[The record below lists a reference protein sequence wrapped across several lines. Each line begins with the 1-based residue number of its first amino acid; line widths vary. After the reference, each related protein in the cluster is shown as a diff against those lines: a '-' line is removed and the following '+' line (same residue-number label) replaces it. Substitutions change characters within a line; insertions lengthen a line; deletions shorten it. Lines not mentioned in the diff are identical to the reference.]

1 MLDNKRFRASKKV
14 SAGFGTQRLGSGQ
27 VSSRL
32 YGSVGFKCEYVV
44 VAGGGAGSDRAGGAG
59 GGGYRSSVV
68 GELTGGG
75 GAAEALLSL
84 DTNTSYLV
92 SIGAGGPTPG
102 YPGTNGS
109 DSRFATIISK
119 GGAGSGIYGN
129 PNVNTAINFPGGSGS
144 GGEGF
149 GTSNPGQVRVT
160 NPIQGNNG
168 GIPATANN
176 AEGDGGGGGAG
187 AQGAN
192 AVWNRGGD
200 GGNGIASSITG
211 SSVYRAG
218 GGGGGGN
225 NTVDGHGNG
234 GLGSGSRGRNDTGSV
249 PAGSGAP
256 ANSGGGGGGA
266 HWGTGGSGIIII
278 RYPASR
284 TIVPSAGL
292 TTSTSLQ
299 GVNKV
304 TQITAGAG
312 TVSFT

>member
-1 MLDNKRFRASKKV
+1 MLNNKRFRASKQV
-14 SAGFGTQRLGSGQ
+14 ATGFGTNRLGSGQ

-32 YGSVGFKCEYVV
+32 YGSVGFNCVYVI
-44 VAGGGAGSDRAGGAG
+44 VAGGGAGTDRAGGAG

-75 GAAEALLSL
+75 GAAESLLSL
-84 DTNTSYLV
+84 GTGTEYLV
-92 SIGAGGPTPG
+92 SIGAGSTTIG
-102 YPGTNGS
+102 YPSANGS
-109 DSRFATIISK
+109 DSRFATITSK
-119 GGAGSGIYGN
+119 GGAGAGIYGN
-129 PNVNTAINFPGGSGS
+129 PNLNTAINFPGGSGS

-149 GTSNPGQVRVT
+149 GTSNSGQVRVT

-192 AVWNRGGD
+192 AVWNRGGN
-200 GGNGIASSITG
+200 GGNGISSSITG
-211 SSVYRAG
+211 SAVFRAG

-225 NTVDGHGNG
+225 NTSGGYGNG
-234 GLGSGSRGRNDTGSV
+234 GAGSGSWGRNDSTPVGTG
-249 PAGSGAP
+249 AA
-256 ANSGGGGGGA
+256 ANTGGGGGGA
-266 HWGTGGSGIIII
+266 YWGTGGSGIIII

-292 TTSTSLQ
+292 TTSTALQ

-312 TVSFT
+312 TVKFT

>member
-1 MLDNKRFRASKKV
+1 MLNNKRFRVSKQV
-14 SAGFGTQRLGSGQ
+14 ITGFGHNRIGSGQ
-27 VSSRL
+27 VSGRI
-32 YGSVGFKCEYVV
+32 YGSIGFNCEYVV
-44 VAGGGAGSDRAGGAG
+44 VAGGGGGTDRAGGG
-59 GGGYRSSVV
+59 GAGGYRSSVV

-75 GAAEALLSL
+75 GAAESLLSL
-84 DTNTSYLV
+84 GTGTSYLV
-92 SIGAGGPTPG
+92 SIGAGSTTIG
-102 YPGTNGS
+102 YPSANGS
-109 DSRFATIISK
+109 DSRFASIISK
-119 GGAGSGIYGN
+119 GGAGAGIYGN

-149 GTSNPGQVRVT
+149 GTNNSGQVRVT

-211 SSVYRAG
+211 SAVFRAG

-225 NTVDGHGNG
+225 NTAGGYGNG
-234 GLGSGSRGRNDTGSV
+234 GAGSGSWGRNDSTPTGT
-249 PAGSGAP
+249 GAP

-266 HWGTGGSGIIII
+266 FWGTGGSGIIII

-292 TTSTSLQ
+292 TTSTVLQ

>member
-1 MLDNKRFRASKKV
+1 M
-14 SAGFGTQRLGSGQ
+14 
-27 VSSRL
+27 
-32 YGSVGFKCEYVV
+32 
-44 VAGGGAGSDRAGGAG
+44 AG

-75 GAAEALLSL
+75 GNAETLLSL
-84 DTNTSYLV
+84 ATSTSYV
-92 SIGAGGPTPG
+92 VIVGAGGPTPG
-102 YPGTNGS
+102 YPSTNGS
-109 DSRFATIISK
+109 DSKFGIITSK
-119 GGAGSGIYGN
+119 GGAGAGIYGGYFDN
-129 PNVNTAINFPGGSGS
+129 PAINFPGGSGS

-149 GTSNPGQVRVT
+149 GTSNSGQVRVT

-200 GGNGIASSITG
+200 GGSGRASSITG
-211 SSVYRAG
+211 SSVTRAG

-225 NTVDGHGNG
+225 NTAGGYGNG
-234 GLGSGSRGRNDTGSV
+234 GAGGGTHGRNDSTPV
-249 PAGSGAP
+249 GSGAA

-266 HWGTGGSGIIII
+266 WWGTGGSGIVII

-292 TTSTSLQ
+292 TTSTVLQ
-299 GVNKV
+299 GANKV
-304 TQITAGAG
+304 TQITVGAG

>member
-1 MLDNKRFRASKKV
+1 MSDNKRFRVSKQV
-14 SAGFGTQRLGSGQ
+14 ITGFGITRLGSGQ
-27 VSSRL
+27 VSSRI
-32 YGSVGFKCEYVV
+32 YGSIGFKCEYVV
-44 VAGGGAGSDRAGGAG
+44 VAGGGAGTDRAGGGG

-75 GAAEALLSL
+75 GAAESLLSL
-84 DTNTSYLV
+84 STGTDYLV
-92 SIGAGGPTPG
+92 SIGAGSTTVG
-102 YPGTNGS
+102 YPSANGS
-109 DSRFATIISK
+109 DSRFAAITSK
-119 GGAGSGIYGN
+119 GGAGAGIYGN
-129 PNVNTAINFPGGSGS
+129 PNVNPAINFPGGSGS

-149 GTSNPGQVRVT
+149 GTSNSGQVRVT

-200 GGNGIASSITG
+200 GGSGQTSSITG
-211 SSVYRAG
+211 APVVRAG

-225 NTVDGHGNG
+225 NTAGGYGNG
-234 GLGSGSRGRNDTGSV
+234 GAGSGSWGRNDSTPVGT
-249 PAGSGAP
+249 GAP

-266 HWGTGGSGIIII
+266 YWGTGGSGIIII

-284 TIVPSAGL
+284 TIIPSAGL
-292 TTSTSLQ
+292 TTSTVLQ

-312 TVSFT
+312 TVKFS